1 MASDGV
7 RMGMRRR
14 QHVFGA
20 RHRPTGPL
28 VARALAIA
36 SVLLVAVTL
45 LPTPALA
52 RTIRVGYYKF
62 AGYQEVSAD
71 GTRSGYGYEFL
82 QEVARYA
89 GWDYEYVGYDLSWAE
104 LQKMLD
110 DGQIDVLTS
119 ARKTPAREG
128 SYLFSTEM
136 GTSAGILTVRSGDA
150 RVTTGDYATY
160 DGLRVGMIKDSSID
174 ASFDAFAQEKGFSFT
189 PVYFGSVDDLNQA
202 LQSGDGI
209 DAVCTTNLRK
219 PQNEWI
225 LDEFD
230 SENFYAMMNAKDT
243 ELQAEINAAIGQM
256 DLYSPGWRTTLWNKY
271 YTPDT
276 GDQISLTAD
285 EKAFLAE
292 TGSKTYTVLVN
303 PDDAPYSSFE
313 DGQATGIIPSVFSEV
328 ARRAGI
334 SFEFVSTA
342 DRAAYADKVKDGGI
356 DVVADAIFDYDK
368 AEKSGRKL
376 TVPYLEAPIS
386 RVSRK
391 DAAGSASIV
400 AEVSTGDATYG
411 GQVEIPS
418 DATVL
423 SCSSVEECLQAVDG
437 GRADTTYAFPYAVQ
451 RWQGEGNGLG
461 LSVVMLPK
469 ASVSFALSVGDGED
483 PRLLTILNKAVASVR
498 ESYVEEAVTAETGSS
513 STHLD
518 LVGFLKLNPMW
529 IIVSAG
535 LLAGL
540 AALLVVLASRQRSW
554 RLIQEKNEQ
563 LKDAVQQATEANE
576 AKSDFLSSMS
586 HDMRTPLNGII
597 GFTNFA
603 LAEKDGARKQEDLEK
618 IRQSSSILLGLVNDT
633 LELSRIESGKFVLEP
648 AWFKAADLVNGI
660 VIVIEEAAD
669 RRGVSF
675 TSTVELPDDLAIR
688 ADRLKLQ
695 ELLLNLLSNA
705 VKYTEPGGWVRL
717 AISRSPRD
725 DASLCRI
732 VVADNGIGISEEFLP
747 HVFDSFAQERNVSRG
762 AEGGSG
768 LGLAI
773 VKRIVDL
780 MGGTITVESKKGVGS
795 TFTVILPI
803 ETRIGMSEGQDAESE
818 ASAGSVRVKGT
829 SILLVEDNALNTE
842 IARRLLEDEGAHVTC
857 VVNGQQALDAFEE
870 SESGSIDLILMDVHM
885 PVMDGLEATARIR
898 ALERSDAT
906 NVPIVAMTA
915 DAYAEDV
922 RKCLAAGMSDH
933 VAKPID
939 PQRLFDVVGRCL
951 GARRDGD

>member
-1 MASDGV
+1 
-7 RMGMRRR
+7 MGAERRR
-14 QHVFGA
+14 DVFTRQGDGAGVLGA
-20 RHRPTGPL
+20 RVLATAL
-28 VARALAIA
+28 VLFALLALAPA
-36 SVLLVAVTL
+36 
-45 LPTPALA
+45 PALA

-89 GWDYEYVGYDLSWAE
+89 GWDYEYVGYDLGWAD

-110 DGQIDVLTS
+110 DGQIDILTS

-128 SYLFSTEM
+128 TYLFSTEM
-136 GTSAGILTVRSGDA
+136 GTSAGILTVRSGST
-150 RVTTGDYATY
+150 RVTVGDYATY
-160 DGLRVGMIKDSSID
+160 DGLRVGMIRDSSIN
-174 ASFDAFAQEKGFSFT
+174 ASFEAFAQEKGFSFT
-189 PVYFGSVDDLNQA
+189 PVYFGNVDDLNQA

-209 DAVCTTNLRK
+209 DAVCTTNLRR
-219 PQNEWI
+219 PQNEWV

-243 ELQAEINAAIGQM
+243 GLQSEVDAAIAQM

-285 EKAFLAE
+285 ERSYLAGE
-292 TGSKTYTVLVN
+292 KSRTYTVLVN
-303 PDDAPYSSFE
+303 PDDAPYSSIE
-313 DGQATGIIPSVFSEV
+313 NGKASGIIPAVFDEV
-328 ARRAGI
+328 AKRAGI
-334 SFEFVSTA
+334 SFEFVSVP
-342 DRAAYADKVKDGGI
+342 DRASYAEKVKDGGVDI
-356 DVVADAIFDYDK
+356 VADAIFDYDK

-376 TVPYLEAPIS
+376 TLPYLDTPIS
-386 RVSRK
+386 WVGRK
-391 DAAGSASIV
+391 DMSGSSLTV
-400 AEVSTGDATYG
+400 AEPSSGDATYG
-411 GQVEIPS
+411 SQIAIQS
-418 DATVL
+418 DATIL
-423 SCSSVEECLQAVDG
+423 PCASVEECLQAVDS
-437 GRADTTYAFPYAVQ
+437 GRADVTYAFPYSVQ
-451 RWQGEGNGLG
+451 RWQEEGNGLG

-469 ASVSFALSVGDGED
+469 ASVSFALGVSDDED
-483 PRLLTILNKAVASVR
+483 PRLLTILNKAVSSVK
-498 ESYVEEAVTAETGSS
+498 ESYVEQAVTTEITSS
-513 STHLD
+513 GTRLS
-518 LVGFLKLNPMW
+518 LVGFLKMNPIW
-529 IIVSAG
+529 IVVSMA

-540 AALLVVLASRQRSW
+540 AALLGVIFSRQRSL

-563 LKDAVQQATEANE
+563 LKDAVQKATEANE

-603 LAEKDGARKQEDLEK
+603 LEEKDGARRQEDLEK

-648 AWFKAADLVNGI
+648 EWFKATDLIGGI
-660 VIVIEEAAD
+660 VAVIEEEAR
-669 RRGVSF
+669 RRGISF
-675 TSTVELPDDLAIR
+675 RTSIECADDLAIR
-688 ADRLKLQ
+688 SDRLKLQ

-717 AISRSPRD
+717 AFGCPTSD
-725 DASLCRI
+725 GAGGCRI

-780 MGGTITVESKKGVGS
+780 MGGSIDVESRKGVGT
-795 TFTVILPI
+795 TFTVSLPL
-803 ETRIGMSEGQDAESE
+803 ETREAAPGEADAAGGTKAAE
-818 ASAGSVRVKGT
+818 ATGIAGIR
-829 SILLVEDNALNTE
+829 ILLAEDNELNTE
-842 IARRLLEDEGAHVTC
+842 IARRLLEDEGARVAC
-857 VVNGQQALDAFEE
+857 VGDGRQAVEAFEA
-870 SESGSIDLILMDVHM
+870 SRPGSVDVILMDVHM

-898 ALERSDAT
+898 GLDRPDART
-906 NVPIVAMTA
+906 TPIVAMTA
-915 DAYAEDV
+915 DAYAEDI
-922 RKCLAAGMSDH
+922 RKCLESGMDAH

-939 PQRLFDVVGRCL
+939 PQALFGAIRECVGTGR
-951 GARRDGD
+951 GGD